1 MVTTDFRNKL
11 YEILINFLVRH
22 AIIADLTGND
32 LLEIQ
37 WKVHK
42 LEMEMAIAP

>member
-1 MVTTDFRNKL
+1 MVTTAFRTKL
-11 YEILINFLVRH
+11 YEILINFLARH
-22 AIIADLTGND
+22 AIIADLKGND

-42 LEMEMAIAP
+42 LEMAIAP

>member
-22 AIIADLTGND
+22 ALIASLEGNE

-37 WKVHK
+37 RKVHK
-42 LEMEMAIAP
+42 LEMAIAP